1 MIWAIIV
8 FLALGYLVYLSI
20 LKPNR
25 AARLLDVFSVDVAM
39 QTDESRLERLSEI
52 ADKYYQTRDFLA
64 AEKAYLRVLKI
75 DHRNFTAYYRLGLI
89 YSYLNNNSDALE
101 CFELAAEIRP
111 TATTLHNLGMTLF
124 RYRDYK
130 KAAEMLERANGKTE
144 TMARHITLA
153 RIYRILDENDKQL
166 DHLVRAATLE
176 QTNPDVLLL
185 LAEAY
190 LHLNRQT
197 EAQKVFAQ
205 VLRLDPNN
213 KRARQAMAHGTS

>member
-1 MIWAIIV
+1 MIWGSIVLLGIGYVTYLGIIQPGRT
-8 FLALGYLVYLSI
+8 AQ
-20 LKPNR
+20 
-25 AARLLDVFSVDVAM
+25 LLRVFSLDAAM
-39 QTDESRLERLSEI
+39 QTDESRLDRLNVI
-52 ADKYYQTRDFLA
+52 ADKYYQTRDFLS

-130 KAAEMLERANGKTE
+130 KAAEMLERANTKDE
-144 TMARHITLA
+144 SASRHVTLA
-153 RIYRILDENDKQL
+153 RIYRILDDNQRQL
-166 DHLVRAATLE
+166 DHLLRAVELDRH
-176 QTNPDVLLL
+176 NVSVLIL
-185 LAEAY
+185 LADAY
-190 LHLNRQT
+190 LHVDNKT
-197 EAQKVFAQ
+197 AADKVFAQ

-213 KRARQAMAHGTS
+213 SRAQAAIRHEEG